1 MKHQAIQYLALDI
14 HKATTTATVRDE
26 SGEVRLRMTLRTTAG
41 DLLSAVRAAGERVH
55 VALEEGTQAQWVHD
69 LLEHHVERIV
79 VWRARDLGGN
89 KNDRIDAD
97 RLSELLRRG
106 DLMPVFHRIQDVR
119 TLRELVRN
127 YITLVQDT
135 TRLML
140 RIKAIFRARGIACGG
155 TKVYGRHH
163 RREWLAQLRE
173 RGVRLRAESLY
184 AQLDVTMEQRRR
196 AKAVMLR
203 EARRQSG
210 WKIMKSIP
218 FFGPIRVAIV
228 LATIVTPFRFR
239 TKRALW
245 PYAGLAVVTRSSG
258 DHEVDGTQLR
268 RRRRA
273 PLTRGLNPNHNPV
286 LKAVFKGAAN
296 AAASKSGP
304 LRDLYEA
311 SVARGVDPDLAK
323 VTLARK
329 IASITLAL
337 WKKGELWDPKKL
349 TTQAT

>member
-1 MKHQAIQYLALDI
+1 MKQQAIQYLAFDI
-14 HKATTTATVRDE
+14 HKATTTGTVRDG
-26 SGEVRLRMTLRTTAG
+26 SGQVRMRMTLRTTASE
-41 DLLSAVRAAGERVH
+41 LLSAVRAAGERVH
-55 VALEEGTQAQWVHD
+55 VAFEEGTQAQWVHD

-106 DLMPVFHRIQDVR
+106 DLMPVFHRVRDVR

-140 RIKAIFRARGIACGG
+140 RIKAIFRARGILCSG
-155 TKVYGRHH
+155 TKVYSPHH
-163 RREWLAQLRE
+163 RREWLAQLTE

-184 AQLDVTMEQRRR
+184 ALLDVARNERMH
-196 AKAVMLR
+196 AKAAMLS
-203 EARRQSG
+203 EARRQPG
-210 WKIMKSIP
+210 WKILKSIP

-228 LATIVTPFRFR
+228 LAIVVTPFRFR

-245 PYAGLAVVTRSSG
+245 PYAGLAVVTRSSA

-268 RRRRA
+268 RRRRS
-273 PLTRGLNPNHNPV
+273 PLTRGLNRNHNPV